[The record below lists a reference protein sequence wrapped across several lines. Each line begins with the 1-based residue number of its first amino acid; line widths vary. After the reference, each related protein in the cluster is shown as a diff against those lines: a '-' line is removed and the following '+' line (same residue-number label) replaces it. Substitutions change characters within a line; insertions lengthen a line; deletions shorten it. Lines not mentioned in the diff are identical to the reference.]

1 VAGKN
6 AKRGRSSLYTDE
18 LAVEICERLAAG
30 ESLNAICK
38 DSGMPSEA
46 AVRLWVIDDRE
57 GFAARYERARDTQV
71 DHFVDEIVAI
81 ADGEPDPQI
90 ARVRI
95 DARKWVA
102 GKQRPKKYGEKIELE
117 HGSDPNKPVLQR
129 IERVIV
135 DPKKE
140 S

>member
-1 VAGKN
+1 MGHPSKFTQKIA
-6 AKRGRSSLYTDE
+6 A
-18 LAVEICERLAAG
+18 EICERLASG

-38 DSGMPSEA
+38 TKGMPSEA

-57 GFAARYERARDTQV
+57 GFAANYERAREIQA
-71 DHFVDEIVAI
+71 DHFVDEIVRI
-81 ADGEPDPQI
+81 ADGEPDPQV

-102 GKQRPKKYGEKIELE
+102 GKMRPEKYGEKIDVE
-117 HGSDPNKPVLQR
+117 HSGDAEKPIVHR

-135 DPKKE
+135 RRGSGD
-140 S
+140 